1 MKGPVEKFV
10 GLTLKRPVTVLM
22 LLCSTILIGILA
34 QTRLPLELLPS
45 GFVMSSVSINIPVP
59 NANPIEVEEQVT
71 RPTEDIIR
79 QMSGLEE
86 IETRSSKD
94 SSRINLQFSKD
105 RNPDEAFA
113 EVRDL
118 MEIAKLSWPD
128 EVQDYRTFRFNVD
141 TDLAIL
147 SFGVLLDEWES
158 DTSFV
163 LDEKVTK
170 VLESVDGVARI
181 SNMGIVEE
189 SIRIFVN
196 KEKAQS
202 LGISLFEVAQ
212 TLGADNKDVIGG
224 RVKEG
229 DRYFYLRSLGRFE
242 TLEELKNYPIRK
254 DVKMQDVAEIVSAKS
269 FRDWV
274 FRLNGSRAVWF
285 EVYKESSA
293 NTVEVC
299 EAVKKTLHEKIMTD
313 VRMKERGWTW
323 YQNDNRNTGSI
334 VTGALSSL
342 VQSALIGALFAIIP
356 LFLFLRRLRMTLIIM
371 LAIPSS
377 LLITLGCIYFGG
389 GSMNLLSMMG
399 ITIAIGMLVDNSI
412 VVVENIFS
420 KRQEGLGAHEA
431 ALKGTAEV
439 ALAVTLAT
447 LTTVAAFLPLIF
459 MDAGKEAAFFSK
471 AIGLPVCYAVVA
483 SLLVA
488 LFFIPLATVF
498 LYRDRDDSSNN
509 RSFYQNAVDRLAG
522 KNELMSKPLARM
534 AMVLTPLYFVADIA
548 LKVITKMEQ
557 AQSWTLRHALKHRL
571 LALLLIFGIA
581 GVVTQQMAKHAKFVK
596 MDDNSGG
603 FIRLDI
609 ELDNNYTL
617 GDANDVFV
625 RVYKT
630 LQDRWEEHGFDV
642 SYLWFNRGGGPI
654 FAALKNADGDYTK
667 KVSESI
673 KKSLPEIPGAKITVG
688 VDRQNQDASN
698 LDIRIFG
705 KEVKVLASIGE
716 DIKGR
721 LETLKG
727 VTRVSGGVARNTEEI
742 IIAPD
747 RERMQFFGVQPR
759 TLMGTV
765 QYGIRGQRL
774 PDFHFGDQKM
784 RMFIEYENSTD
795 TSVDDLKRM
804 GIWTESGQTQPLSNF
819 ADIYYAKGYGTIRKR
834 NGQSSVSIKV
844 ETLDGKDEELTSAVA
859 KVLTDYDLPKG
870 YSWQETS
877 GEDLKEEAV
886 AIAGTAAL
894 AVVLILLLMGVLFES
909 IMLPPA
915 VFATIPFALI
925 GAFWFLVITG
935 SPVDMM
941 SMIGGIVLVGIVVNN
956 GIVFMDA
963 AHRNVLSGIPRT
975 EALISAGKRRL
986 RPILMTT
993 ATTIVGLAPMALT
1006 KSTSG
1011 FVSYESMAR
1020 GVIGGLA
1027 VSTLATLI
1035 VVPIF
1040 YSLFDDFRKRMW
1052 EACRLIVGGRSYSK
1066 AKSD

>member
-1 MKGPVEKFV
+1 MNGPVEKFV

-22 LLCSTILIGILA
+22 LLCSTVLIGILA
-34 QTRLPLELLPS
+34 QSRLPLELLPS

-94 SSRINLQFSKD
+94 SSNINLKFSKD

-118 MEIAKLSWPD
+118 MEIAKLSWPE
-128 EVQDYRTFRFNVD
+128 EVQDYRTFRFNLD
-141 TDLAIL
+141 TDIAIF

-189 SIRIFVN
+189 SIRIFVD
-196 KEKAQS
+196 KEKARS

-212 TLGADNKDVIGG
+212 TLGADNKDIIGG

-242 TLEELKNYPIRK
+242 SIEELENYPIRANVRMK
-254 DVKMQDVAEIVSAKS
+254 DVAEIVSAKS

-299 EAVKKTLHEKIMTD
+299 NAVKKTVEEKIMTD
-313 VRMKERGWTW
+313 VRMKEKGWEW

-334 VTGALSSL
+334 VTGALTGL
-342 VQSALIGALFAIIP
+342 VKSALIGALFAIIP
-356 LFLFLRRLRMTLIIM
+356 LFLFLRRIRMTLIIM

-377 LLITLGCIYFGG
+377 LLITIGCIYFGG
-389 GSMNLLSMMG
+389 GTMNLLSMMG

-420 KRQEGLGAHEA
+420 KRQEGMGAQEA

-483 SLLVA
+483 SLIVA

-498 LYRDRDDSSNN
+498 FYSDRNDADSN
-509 RSFYQNAVDRLAG
+509 RSFYQNARDRLAG
-522 KNELMSKPLARM
+522 KNQSMSKLVARLAL
-534 AMVLTPLYFVADIA
+534 VLTPMYFLADWT
-548 LKVITKMEQ
+548 LKGIGKLEKS
-557 AQSWTLRHALKHRL
+557 QSWTLRHALKHRL
-571 LALLLIFGIA
+571 FALILIFG
-581 GVVTQQMAKHAKFVK
+581 VTGGITYEMTKHAKFVK

-603 FIRLDI
+603 FIRLNI

-617 GDANDVFV
+617 GDANEVFV
-625 RVYKT
+625 RVYQVLK
-630 LQDRWEEHGFDV
+630 DRWDEFGFDV
-642 SYLWFNRGGGPI
+642 SYLWFRRSGGPI
-654 FAALKNADGDYTK
+654 FAALKNTDGDYTQR
-667 KVSESI
+667 VSEAI
-673 KKSLPEIPGAKITVG
+673 KKNLPDIPGAKITVG

-705 KEVKVLASIGE
+705 KEVKVLAGISE
-716 DIKGR
+716 DLKVK
-721 LETLKG
+721 LEKVDG
-727 VTRVSGGVARNTEEI
+727 ITRVSGGVAKNTEEI

-747 RERMQFFGVQPR
+747 RERMQFFGVEPR

-784 RMFIEYENSTD
+784 RMFIEYENAGD
-795 TSVDDLKRM
+795 TSVDDLKRL
-804 GIWTESGQTQPLSNF
+804 GIWTESGKTQPLSNF
-819 ADIYYAKGYGTIRKR
+819 ADIYYAKGYGTIRKQ
-834 NGQSSVSIKV
+834 NGQSSVNLTV
-844 ETLDGKDEELTSAVA
+844 ETLDGKDKKITSAVA
-859 KVLTDYDLPKG
+859 QILSEYNLPKG

-877 GEDLKEEAV
+877 DEDLKEEAV

-909 IMLPPA
+909 VMLPPA

-925 GAFWFLVITG
+925 GAFWFLVLTG

-941 SMIGGIVLVGIVVNN
+941 SMIGGIILVGIVVNN

-963 AHRNVLSGIPRT
+963 AHRSVLSGVERT
-975 EALISAGKRRL
+975 EALITAGKR
-986 RPILMTT
+986 
-993 ATTIVGLAPMALT
+993 
-1006 KSTSG
+1006 
-1011 FVSYESMAR
+1011 
-1020 GVIGGLA
+1020 
-1027 VSTLATLI
+1027 
-1035 VVPIF
+1035 
-1040 YSLFDDFRKRMW
+1040 
-1052 EACRLIVGGRSYSK
+1052 
-1066 AKSD
+1066 